1 MTGISISVPLLVL
14 GLSLCFWFLLFD
26 KTKFTAAAI
35 FIALTA
41 GFAVFGISL
50 RLDKLV
56 PILIIISQLKFRAK
70 HGHIYLFLLLSY
82 VLVNGMIQY
91 RFWVVPSNLNLFYG
105 EFRWLVQF
113 LQYLITILLSTVI
126 TFRFSNEK
134 GRFKLTKFLVI
145 FTFISAT
152 AVFYQYVAL
161 SLGLPQIGLTRT
173 TGEIQ
178 VASFSSQGQR
188 VFRPGGIIG
197 EPKALAATMQLFLIP
212 WLFGC
217 LGHTGFQKSTI
228 NYLGYISL
236 LIFVLTFSTTG
247 YVTFIVTICTV
258 GLISGKI
265 KIRRRSLTRFL
276 VFTGAFVLGILILGK
291 ASMVIDLFS
300 ARFTDRIS
308 SFTQQVEDLDQLAL
322 RIWSTNWNSILF
334 GFGPG
339 GVSFPMIE
347 ILMPGFDYA
356 LAPNLGIITILC
368 DTGLIG
374 ALFLMLSLLFPFLR
388 IKAEWHSLSPNNRAV
403 RMLGI
408 TFFLLWLVG
417 SSSLVYMGIGVGLI
431 LIEINDC

>member
-1 MTGISISVPLLVL
+1 MTGISISVPLLVA
-14 GLSLCFWFLLFD
+14 GLALCFWFLLFD

-56 PILIIISQLKFRAK
+56 PILIIMSQLRFKAK
-70 HGHIYLFLLLSY
+70 QSHINLFLFLSY
-82 VLVNGMIQY
+82 ALLNGMMQY
-91 RFWVVPSNLNLFYG
+91 SFWVVPSNLNHFYG

-113 LQYLITILLSTVI
+113 LQYLISILLSIVI
-126 TFRFSNEK
+126 TFRFSNEL
-134 GRFKLTKFLVI
+134 GRFKITKFLVI
-145 FTFISAT
+145 FTFISVI
-152 AVFYQYVAL
+152 AVSYQYLAL
-161 SLGLPQIGLTRT
+161 LLGLPQIGLTRT

-188 VFRPGGIIG
+188 FFRPGGIIG

-217 LGHTGFQKSTI
+217 LGYTGFKKTTI

-247 YVTFIVTICTV
+247 YVTFIVTVCTI

-265 KIRRRSLTRFL
+265 KIRRKSFTRLL
-276 VFTGAFVLGILILGK
+276 VFICAFVLGVLIFGK
-291 ASMVIDLFS
+291 ASIVIDLFS
-300 ARFTDRIS
+300 ARFTERILG
-308 SFTQQVEDLDQLAL
+308 FTQQVEDLDQLAL
-322 RIWSTNWNSILF
+322 IIWSASWNSILF

-368 DTGLIG
+368 DFGLIG
-374 ALFLMLSLLFPFLR
+374 ALLLMSPLINPFLR
-388 IKAEWHSLSPNNRAV
+388 IKAEWHRLSPNNRAV

-417 SSSLVYMGIGVGLI
+417 SGSLVYMGIGVGLI
-431 LIEINDC
+431 LIDINES